1 MFKKQDHKQPKDLNM
16 SLFIIY
22 FDYMRF
28 STKKD
33 DLILDAMNLL
43 IDSRISRN
51 LQEPYRTMVLRAFKK
66 FRSQSEID
74 KFLNKARY
82 YKNTV

>member
-1 MFKKQDHKQPKDLNM
+1 
-16 SLFIIY
+16 
-22 FDYMRF
+22 MRT
-28 STKKD
+28 SKAKD

-43 IDSRISRN
+43 VDSRINRN

-66 FRSQSEID
+66 FRTADEINSILD
-74 KFLNKARY
+74 KAKY

>member
-1 MFKKQDHKQPKDLNM
+1 MQPKDLNI

-51 LQEPYRTMVLRAFKK
+51 LQEPYRTMVLRALKNL
-66 FRSQSEID
+66 EA
-74 KFLNKARY
+74 KAR
-82 YKNTV
+82 